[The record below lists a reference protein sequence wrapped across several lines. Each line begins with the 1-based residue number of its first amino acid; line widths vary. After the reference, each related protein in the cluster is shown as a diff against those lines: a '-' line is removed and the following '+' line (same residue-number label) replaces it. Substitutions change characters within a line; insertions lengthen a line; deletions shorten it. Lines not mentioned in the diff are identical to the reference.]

1 VVNAD
6 PEKPGVLRSTSAA
19 QRSGA
24 ETPGVSSPSPWLVLA
39 LVCLPVFIGAL
50 DLTIVSAV
58 LPTVIF
64 ELKIPVQTGLV
75 DAAWVVSGY
84 LLAYAVSMTF
94 MGRVSDLLGRRRV
107 FLICLGIFFMGSWWV
122 AATEGTP
129 AQLAFR
135 LARLIT
141 GERPDRSLM
150 ALYALIA
157 GRVVQA
163 FGAGA
168 IVPVSMALV
177 GDLFPPAQRA
187 LPLGFVGAVDTA
199 GWVLGHLYGGIMVQ
213 YFRWQVLFWINL
225 PIVAL
230 AFGLIGWALRGLKQ
244 TLAPGGVDWWGAAL
258 ISLSLLGLNIGLAA
272 NESTSG
278 LALPDKSPPYAIP
291 ILIGA
296 AVAFLAFLGVE
307 RRSAAPLLNLQRF
320 SDRNVRAATTT
331 NLLVGFCLMVG
342 LVSVPLLINAV
353 GARTSEEGALVSGYL
368 LSAFTIPMALAA
380 IPGGLLAER
389 LGLRGTTAL
398 GLALALTGFILM
410 TRWEPQMARLAVEW
424 VAALGARTALTAE
437 MWQSLLQMVAGLL
450 LAGVGLGLTIAPIGT
465 AVINAV
471 PDSERG
477 IASALV
483 IILRLIGMTVSV
495 SGMTTYGVRR
505 EAALL
510 KSALT
515 GVPLTDAQK
524 IGEATQR
531 VTTQVTGEM
540 AMIAAGVCLVAL
552 LAALW
557 LRAAASSTAAP
568 PLPTAHPERSEAQ
581 SKGQSGEG
589 AGG

>member
-1 VVNAD
+1 MVN
-6 PEKPGVLRSTSAA
+6 PRVETPGIRSAK
-19 QRSGA
+19 
-24 ETPGVSSPSPWLVLA
+24 TPGVSEPSPWLVLA

-64 ELKIPVQTGLV
+64 ELKIPVQTGLD
-75 DAAWVVSGY
+75 DAAWIVSGY

-107 FLICLGIFFMGSWWV
+107 FLICLGIFFLGSWWV
-122 AATEGTP
+122 AATEGAP
-129 AQLAFR
+129 AQLASR

-141 GERPDRSLM
+141 GERPDRSMM
-150 ALYALIA
+150 ALYALIT

-168 IVPVSMALV
+168 IVPVSMALA
-177 GDLFPPAQRA
+177 GDLFPPARRA
-187 LPLGFVGAVDTA
+187 LPLGLVGAVDTA

-230 AFGLIGWALRGLKQ
+230 AFALIWWALRGLKQ
-244 TLAPGGVDWWGAAL
+244 TLASGGVDWWGTAL
-258 ISLSLLGLNIGLAA
+258 ISLSLIGLNVGLAA
-272 NESTSG
+272 NESTTSSV
-278 LALPDKSPPYAIP
+278 ALPDKSPPYAVP
-291 ILIGA
+291 VLIGA
-296 AVAFLAFLGVE
+296 AVAFLAFLWVE
-307 RRSAAPLLNLQRF
+307 RRSTAPLLNLQRF

-342 LVSVPLLINAV
+342 LVSVPLLINVV

-389 LGLRGTTAL
+389 LGFRWTTAL
-398 GLALALTGFILM
+398 GLALALAGFILM
-410 TRWEPQMARLAVEW
+410 TRWQPEMAQLAVEW
-424 VAALGARTALTAE
+424 VAALGSRTAPTPE
-437 MWQSLLQMVAGLL
+437 MWQSLLRMIAGLL
-450 LAGVGLGLTIAPIGT
+450 LAGVGLGVTIAPIGT

-495 SGMTTYGVRR
+495 SGMTTFGVRR

-510 KSALT
+510 KSALA
-515 GVPLTDAQK
+515 GVPLTEAQK
-524 IGEATQR
+524 IGEVTQR
-531 VTTQVTGEM
+531 VTTQVTSEM
-540 AMIAAGVCLVAL
+540 AWIAAGVCLLAL
-552 LAALW
+552 VMALW
-557 LRAAASSTAAP
+557 LRARDRQRMQN
-568 PLPTAHPERSEAQ
+568 E
-581 SKGQSGEG
+581 
-589 AGG
+589 

>member
-1 VVNAD
+1 VN
-6 PEKPGVLRSTSAA
+6 PRV
-19 QRSGA
+19 
-24 ETPGVSSPSPWLVLA
+24 ETPGVRSAKTPGVSEPSPWLVLA

-64 ELKIPVQTGLV
+64 ELKIPVQTGLD
-75 DAAWVVSGY
+75 DAAWIVSGY

-107 FLICLGIFFMGSWWV
+107 FLICLGIFFLGSWWV

-141 GERPDRSLM
+141 GERPDRSMM

-168 IVPVSMALV
+168 IVPVSMALA
-177 GDLFPPAQRA
+177 GDLFPPARRA
-187 LPLGFVGAVDTA
+187 LPLGLVGAVDTA

-230 AFGLIGWALRGLKQ
+230 AFALIWWALRGLKQ
-244 TLAPGGVDWWGAAL
+244 TLAPGGVDWWGTAL
-258 ISLSLLGLNIGLAA
+258 ISLSLIGLNVGLAA
-272 NESTSG
+272 NESTASSV
-278 LALPDKSPPYAIP
+278 ALPDKSPPYAVP
-291 ILIGA
+291 VLIGA
-296 AVAFLAFLGVE
+296 AVAFLAFLWVE
-307 RRSAAPLLNLQRF
+307 RRSTAPLLNLQRF

-389 LGLRGTTAL
+389 LGFRWTTAL
-398 GLALALTGFILM
+398 GLALALAGFILM
-410 TRWEPQMARLAVEW
+410 TRWQPEMARLAVEW
-424 VAALGARTALTAE
+424 VAALGSRTAPTPE
-437 MWQSLLQMVAGLL
+437 MWQSLLRMIAGLL
-450 LAGVGLGLTIAPIGT
+450 LAGVGLGVTIAPIGA

-495 SGMTTYGVRR
+495 SGMTTFGVRR

-510 KSALT
+510 KSALA
-515 GVPLTDAQK
+515 GVPLTEAQK
-524 IGEATQR
+524 IGEVTQR
-531 VTTQVTGEM
+531 VTTQVTSEM
-540 AMIAAGVCLVAL
+540 AWIAAGVCLLAL
-552 LAALW
+552 IAALG
-557 LRAAASSTAAP
+557 LRARDRQRMQN
-568 PLPTAHPERSEAQ
+568 E
-581 SKGQSGEG
+581 
-589 AGG
+589 

>member
-1 VVNAD
+1 MVN
-6 PEKPGVLRSTSAA
+6 PRV
-19 QRSGA
+19 
-24 ETPGVSSPSPWLVLA
+24 ETPGVRSAKTPGVSEPSPWLVLA

-64 ELKIPVQTGLV
+64 ELKIPVQTGLD
-75 DAAWVVSGY
+75 DAAWIVSGY

-94 MGRVSDLLGRRRV
+94 MGRISDLLGRRRV
-107 FLICLGIFFMGSWWV
+107 FLICLGIFFLGSWWV

-141 GERPDRSLM
+141 GERPDRSMM

-168 IVPVSMALV
+168 IVPVSMALA
-177 GDLFPPAQRA
+177 GDLFPPARRA
-187 LPLGFVGAVDTA
+187 LPLGLVGAVDTA

-230 AFGLIGWALRGLKQ
+230 AFALIWWALRGLKQ
-244 TLAPGGVDWWGAAL
+244 TLASGGVDGWGTAL
-258 ISLSLLGLNIGLAA
+258 ISLSLIGLNVGLAA
-272 NESTSG
+272 NESTASSV
-278 LALPDKSPPYAIP
+278 ALPDKSPPYAVP
-291 ILIGA
+291 VLIGA
-296 AVAFLAFLGVE
+296 AVAFLAFVWVE

-389 LGLRGTTAL
+389 LGFRWTTAL
-398 GLALALTGFILM
+398 GLALALAGFILM
-410 TRWEPQMARLAVEW
+410 TRWQPEMARLAVEW
-424 VAALGARTALTAE
+424 VAALGSRTAPTPE
-437 MWQSLLQMVAGLL
+437 MWQSLLRMIAGLL
-450 LAGVGLGLTIAPIGT
+450 LAGVGLGVTIAPIGT

-495 SGMTTYGVRR
+495 SGMTTFGVRR

-510 KSALT
+510 KSALA
-515 GVPLTDAQK
+515 GVPLTEAQK
-524 IGEATQR
+524 IGEVTQR
-531 VTTQVTGEM
+531 VTTQVTSEM
-540 AMIAAGVCLVAL
+540 AWIAAGVCLLAL
-552 LAALW
+552 IAALG
-557 LRAAASSTAAP
+557 LRARDRQRMQN
-568 PLPTAHPERSEAQ
+568 E
-581 SKGQSGEG
+581 
-589 AGG
+589 

>member
-1 VVNAD
+1 
-6 PEKPGVLRSTSAA
+6 
-19 QRSGA
+19 
-24 ETPGVSSPSPWLVLA
+24 VLA

-64 ELKIPVQTGLV
+64 ELKIPVQTGLD
-75 DAAWVVSGY
+75 DAAWIVSGY

-107 FLICLGIFFMGSWWV
+107 FLICLGIFFLGSWWV

-141 GERPDRSLM
+141 GERPDRSMM
-150 ALYALIA
+150 ALYALIV

-168 IVPVSMALV
+168 IVPVSMALA
-177 GDLFPPAQRA
+177 GDLFPPARRA
-187 LPLGFVGAVDTA
+187 LPLGLVGAVDTA

-230 AFGLIGWALRGLKQ
+230 AFALIWWALRGLKQ
-244 TLAPGGVDWWGAAL
+244 TLASGGVDWWGTAL
-258 ISLSLLGLNIGLAA
+258 ISLSLIGLNVGLAA
-272 NESTSG
+272 NESTTSSV
-278 LALPDKSPPYAIP
+278 ALPDKSPPYAVP
-291 ILIGA
+291 VLIGA
-296 AVAFLAFLGVE
+296 AVAFLAFLWVE

-342 LVSVPLLINAV
+342 LVSVPLLINVV

-389 LGLRGTTAL
+389 LGFRWTTAL
-398 GLALALTGFILM
+398 GLALALAGFILM
-410 TRWEPQMARLAVEW
+410 TRWQPEMARLAVEW
-424 VAALGARTALTAE
+424 VAALGSRTAPTPE
-437 MWQSLLQMVAGLL
+437 MWQSLLRMIAGLL
-450 LAGVGLGLTIAPIGT
+450 LAGVGLGVTIAPIGT

-495 SGMTTYGVRR
+495 SGMTTFGVRR

-510 KSALT
+510 KSALA
-515 GVPLTDAQK
+515 GVPLTEAQK
-524 IGEATQR
+524 IGEVTQC
-531 VTTQVTGEM
+531 VTTQVTSEM
-540 AMIAAGVCLVAL
+540 AWIAAGVCLLAL
-552 LAALW
+552 IAALG
-557 LRAAASSTAAP
+557 LRARDRQRMQN
-568 PLPTAHPERSEAQ
+568 E
-581 SKGQSGEG
+581 
-589 AGG
+589 

>member
-1 VVNAD
+1 M
-6 PEKPGVLRSTSAA
+6 GVMPQAKT
-19 QRSGA
+19 A
-24 ETPGVSSPSPWLVLA
+24 ERVGPSPWPVLA

-64 ELKIPVQTGLV
+64 ELKIPVQTGLD
-75 DAAWVVSGY
+75 DAAWIVSGY

-107 FLICLGIFFMGSWWV
+107 FLICLGIFFLGSWWV

-141 GERPDRSLM
+141 GERPDRSMM

-168 IVPVSMALV
+168 IVPVSMALA
-177 GDLFPPAQRA
+177 GDLFPPARRA
-187 LPLGFVGAVDTA
+187 LPLGLVGAVDTA

-230 AFGLIGWALRGLKQ
+230 AFALIWWALRGLKQ
-244 TLAPGGVDWWGAAL
+244 TLAPGGVDWWGTAL
-258 ISLSLLGLNIGLAA
+258 ISLSLIGLNVGLAA
-272 NESTSG
+272 NESTTSSV
-278 LALPDKSPPYAIP
+278 ALPDKSPPYAVP
-291 ILIGA
+291 VLIGA
-296 AVAFLAFLGVE
+296 AVAFLAFLWVE

-389 LGLRGTTAL
+389 LGFRWTTAL
-398 GLALALTGFILM
+398 GLALALAGFILM
-410 TRWEPQMARLAVEW
+410 TRWQPEMARLAVEW
-424 VAALGARTALTAE
+424 VAALGSRTAPTPE
-437 MWQSLLQMVAGLL
+437 MWQSLLRMIAGLL
-450 LAGVGLGLTIAPIGT
+450 LAGVGLGVTIAPIGA

-495 SGMTTYGVRR
+495 SGMTTFGVRR
-505 EAALL
+505 AAALL
-510 KSALT
+510 KSALA
-515 GVPLTDAQK
+515 GVPLTEAQK
-524 IGEATQR
+524 IGEVTQR
-531 VTTQVTGEM
+531 VTTQVTSEM
-540 AMIAAGVCLVAL
+540 AWIAAGVCLLAL
-552 LAALW
+552 IAALW
-557 LRAAASSTAAP
+557 LRARDRQRMQN
-568 PLPTAHPERSEAQ
+568 E
-581 SKGQSGEG
+581 
-589 AGG
+589 

>member
-1 VVNAD
+1 MN
-6 PEKPGVLRSTSAA
+6 PGV
-19 QRSGA
+19 
-24 ETPGVSSPSPWLVLA
+24 ETPGVRSAKTPGVSEPSPWLVLA

-64 ELKIPVQTGLV
+64 ELKIPVQTGLD
-75 DAAWVVSGY
+75 DAAWIVSGY

-107 FLICLGIFFMGSWWV
+107 FLICLGIFFLGSWWV

-141 GERPDRSLM
+141 GERPDRSMM

-168 IVPVSMALV
+168 IVPVSMALA
-177 GDLFPPAQRA
+177 GDLFPPARRA
-187 LPLGFVGAVDTA
+187 LPLGLVGAVDTA

-230 AFGLIGWALRGLKQ
+230 AFALIWWALRGLKQ
-244 TLAPGGVDWWGAAL
+244 TLASGGVDWWGTAL
-258 ISLSLLGLNIGLAA
+258 ISLSLIGLNVGLAA
-272 NESTSG
+272 NESTTSSV
-278 LALPDKSPPYAIP
+278 ALPDKSPPYAVP
-291 ILIGA
+291 VLIGA
-296 AVAFLAFLGVE
+296 AVAFLAFLWVE
-307 RRSAAPLLNLQRF
+307 RRSTAPLLNLQRF

-389 LGLRGTTAL
+389 LGFRWTTAL
-398 GLALALTGFILM
+398 GLALALAGFILM
-410 TRWEPQMARLAVEW
+410 TRWQPEMARLAVEW
-424 VAALGARTALTAE
+424 VAALGSRTAPTPE
-437 MWQSLLQMVAGLL
+437 MWQSLLRMIAGLL
-450 LAGVGLGLTIAPIGT
+450 LAGVGLGVTIAPIGA

-495 SGMTTYGVRR
+495 SGMTTFGVRR

-510 KSALT
+510 KSALA
-515 GVPLTDAQK
+515 GVPLTEAQK
-524 IGEATQR
+524 IGEVTQR
-531 VTTQVTGEM
+531 VTTQVTSEM
-540 AMIAAGVCLVAL
+540 AWIAAGVCVLAL
-552 LAALW
+552 IAALG
-557 LRAAASSTAAP
+557 LRARDRQRMQN
-568 PLPTAHPERSEAQ
+568 E
-581 SKGQSGEG
+581 
-589 AGG
+589 

>member
-1 VVNAD
+1 MVNPQGGTPGVRSART
-6 PEKPGVLRSTSAA
+6 PGVLES
-19 QRSGA
+19 
-24 ETPGVSSPSPWLVLA
+24 SPWLVLA
-39 LVCLPVFIGAL
+39 LVCLPVFVGAL

-64 ELKIPVQTGLV
+64 ELKIPVQTGLD

-107 FLICLGIFFMGSWWV
+107 FLICLGVFFLGSWWV
-122 AATEGTP
+122 AATEGAP

-141 GERPDRSLM
+141 GERPDRSMM
-150 ALYALIA
+150 ALYALIV

-177 GDLFPPAQRA
+177 GDLFPPARRA
-187 LPLGFVGAVDTA
+187 LPLGLVGAVDTT

-225 PIVAL
+225 PVIAI
-230 AFGLIGWALRGLKQ
+230 AFGLIWWALRGLRQ
-244 TLAPGGVDWWGAAL
+244 ALATGGVDWPGTAL
-258 ISLSLLGLNIGLAA
+258 ISLSLIGLNVGLAA
-272 NESTSG
+272 NESTASSV
-278 LALPDKSPPYAIP
+278 ALPDKSPPYAAP
-291 ILIGA
+291 VLLGA
-296 AVAFLAFLGVE
+296 ALAFLAFLWVE

-368 LSAFTIPMALAA
+368 LSALTIPMALAA
-380 IPGGLLAER
+380 IPGGLLADR
-389 LGLRGTTAL
+389 IGLRWTTAL
-398 GLALALTGFILM
+398 GLALALAGFILM
-410 TRWEPQMARLAVEW
+410 TRWQPEMARLAVEW
-424 VAALGARTALTAE
+424 VAALGSRTAPTLET
-437 MWQSLLQMVAGLL
+437 WQSLLQMIAGLL
-450 LAGVGLGLTIAPIGT
+450 FAGVGLGMTIAPIGA

-495 SGMTTYGVRR
+495 SGMTTFGVRR

-510 KSALT
+510 KAALA

-540 AMIAAGVCLVAL
+540 AWIAAGVCVLAL
-552 LAALW
+552 FAALW
-557 LRAAASSTAAP
+557 LRAAASPPTPAP
-568 PLPTAHPERSEAQ
+568 PPSPEPQTQER
-581 SKGQSGEG
+581 GEG
-589 AGG
+589 

>member
-1 VVNAD
+1 MVN
-6 PEKPGVLRSTSAA
+6 PRV
-19 QRSGA
+19 
-24 ETPGVSSPSPWLVLA
+24 ETPGVRSAKTPGVSEPSPWLVLA

-64 ELKIPVQTGLV
+64 ELKIPVQTGLD
-75 DAAWVVSGY
+75 DAAWIVSGY

-107 FLICLGIFFMGSWWV
+107 FLICLGIFFLGSWWV

-141 GERPDRSLM
+141 GERPDRSMM

-168 IVPVSMALV
+168 IVPVSMALA
-177 GDLFPPAQRA
+177 GDLFPPARRA
-187 LPLGFVGAVDTA
+187 LPLGLVGAVDTA

-213 YFRWQVLFWINL
+213 YFRWQFLFWINL

-230 AFGLIGWALRGLKQ
+230 AFALTWWALRGLKQ
-244 TLAPGGVDWWGAAL
+244 TLASGGVDWWGTAL
-258 ISLSLLGLNIGLAA
+258 ISLSLIGLNVGLAA
-272 NESTSG
+272 NESTTSSV
-278 LALPDKSPPYAIP
+278 ALPDKSPPYAVP
-291 ILIGA
+291 VLIGA
-296 AVAFLAFLGVE
+296 AVAFLAFLWVE
-307 RRSAAPLLNLQRF
+307 RRSTAPLLNLQRF

-389 LGLRGTTAL
+389 LGFRWTTAL
-398 GLALALTGFILM
+398 GLALALAGFILM
-410 TRWEPQMARLAVEW
+410 TRWQPEMARLAVEW
-424 VAALGARTALTAE
+424 VAALGSRTAPTPE
-437 MWQSLLQMVAGLL
+437 MWQSLLRMIAGLL
-450 LAGVGLGLTIAPIGT
+450 LAGVGLGVTIAPIGA

-495 SGMTTYGVRR
+495 SGMTTFGVRR

-510 KSALT
+510 KSALA
-515 GVPLTDAQK
+515 GVPLTEAQK
-524 IGEATQR
+524 IGEVTQR
-531 VTTQVTGEM
+531 VTTQVTSEM
-540 AMIAAGVCLVAL
+540 AWIAAGVCVLAL
-552 LAALW
+552 IAALW
-557 LRAAASSTAAP
+557 LRSRA
-568 PLPTAHPERSEAQ
+568 E
-581 SKGQSGEG
+581 
-589 AGG
+589 

>member
-1 VVNAD
+1 VVN
-6 PEKPGVLRSTSAA
+6 PRVETPGIRSAK
-19 QRSGA
+19 
-24 ETPGVSSPSPWLVLA
+24 TPGVSEPSPWLVLA

-64 ELKIPVQTGLV
+64 ELKIPVQTGLD
-75 DAAWVVSGY
+75 DAAWIVSGY

-107 FLICLGIFFMGSWWV
+107 FLICLGIFFLGSWWV
-122 AATEGTP
+122 AATEGAP
-129 AQLAFR
+129 AQLASR

-141 GERPDRSLM
+141 GERPDRSMM
-150 ALYALIA
+150 ALYALIT

-168 IVPVSMALV
+168 IVPVSMALA
-177 GDLFPPAQRA
+177 GDLFPPARRA
-187 LPLGFVGAVDTA
+187 LPLGLVGAVDTA

-230 AFGLIGWALRGLKQ
+230 AFALIWWALRGLKQ
-244 TLAPGGVDWWGAAL
+244 TLASGGVDWWGTAL
-258 ISLSLLGLNIGLAA
+258 ISLSLIGLNVGLAA
-272 NESTSG
+272 NESTTSSV
-278 LALPDKSPPYAIP
+278 ALPDKSPPYAVP
-291 ILIGA
+291 VLIGA
-296 AVAFLAFLGVE
+296 AVAFLAFLWVE
-307 RRSAAPLLNLQRF
+307 RRSTAPLLNLQRF

-389 LGLRGTTAL
+389 LGFRWTTAL
-398 GLALALTGFILM
+398 GLALALAGFILM
-410 TRWEPQMARLAVEW
+410 TRWQPEMAQLAVEW
-424 VAALGARTALTAE
+424 VAALGSRTAPTPE
-437 MWQSLLQMVAGLL
+437 MWQSLLRMIAGLL
-450 LAGVGLGLTIAPIGT
+450 LAGVGLGVTIAPIGT

-495 SGMTTYGVRR
+495 SGMTTFGVRR

-510 KSALT
+510 KSALA
-515 GVPLTDAQK
+515 GVPLTEAQK
-524 IGEATQR
+524 IGEVTQR
-531 VTTQVTGEM
+531 VTTQVTSEM
-540 AMIAAGVCLVAL
+540 AWIAAGVCLLAL
-552 LAALW
+552 VMALW
-557 LRAAASSTAAP
+557 LRARDRQRMQN
-568 PLPTAHPERSEAQ
+568 E
-581 SKGQSGEG
+581 
-589 AGG
+589 

>member
-1 VVNAD
+1 M
-6 PEKPGVLRSTSAA
+6 GVMPQAKT
-19 QRSGA
+19 A
-24 ETPGVSSPSPWLVLA
+24 ERVGPSPWPVLA

-64 ELKIPVQTGLV
+64 ELKIPVQTGLD
-75 DAAWVVSGY
+75 DAAWIVSGY

-107 FLICLGIFFMGSWWV
+107 FLICLGIFFLGSWWV

-141 GERPDRSLM
+141 GERPDRSMM

-168 IVPVSMALV
+168 IVPVSMALA
-177 GDLFPPAQRA
+177 GDLFPPARRA
-187 LPLGFVGAVDTA
+187 LPLGLVGAVDTA

-230 AFGLIGWALRGLKQ
+230 AFALIWWALRGLKQ
-244 TLAPGGVDWWGAAL
+244 TLASGGVDGWGTAL
-258 ISLSLLGLNIGLAA
+258 ISLSLIGLNVGLAA
-272 NESTSG
+272 NESTASSV
-278 LALPDKSPPYAIP
+278 ALPDKSPPYAVP
-291 ILIGA
+291 VLIGA
-296 AVAFLAFLGVE
+296 AVAFLAFLWVE

-389 LGLRGTTAL
+389 LGFRWTTAL
-398 GLALALTGFILM
+398 GLALALAGFILM
-410 TRWEPQMARLAVEW
+410 TRWQPEMARLAVEW
-424 VAALGARTALTAE
+424 VAALGSRTAPTPE
-437 MWQSLLQMVAGLL
+437 MWQSLLRMIAGLL
-450 LAGVGLGLTIAPIGT
+450 LAGVGLGVTIAPIGA

-495 SGMTTYGVRR
+495 SGMTTFGVRR

-510 KSALT
+510 KSALA
-515 GVPLTDAQK
+515 GVPLTEAQK
-524 IGEATQR
+524 IGEVTQR
-531 VTTQVTGEM
+531 VTTQVTSEM
-540 AMIAAGVCLVAL
+540 AWIAAGVCVLAL
-552 LAALW
+552 IAALW
-557 LRAAASSTAAP
+557 LRSRA
-568 PLPTAHPERSEAQ
+568 E
-581 SKGQSGEG
+581 
-589 AGG
+589 

>member
-1 VVNAD
+1 MVN
-6 PEKPGVLRSTSAA
+6 PRV
-19 QRSGA
+19 
-24 ETPGVSSPSPWLVLA
+24 ETPGVRSAKTPGVSEPSPWLVLA

-64 ELKIPVQTGLV
+64 ELKIPVQTGLD
-75 DAAWVVSGY
+75 DAAWIVSGY

-107 FLICLGIFFMGSWWV
+107 FLICLGIFFLGSWWV

-141 GERPDRSLM
+141 GERPDRSMM

-168 IVPVSMALV
+168 IVPVSMALA
-177 GDLFPPAQRA
+177 GDLFPPARRA
-187 LPLGFVGAVDTA
+187 LPLGLVGAVDTA

-230 AFGLIGWALRGLKQ
+230 AFALIWWALRGLKQ
-244 TLAPGGVDWWGAAL
+244 TLASGGVDWWGTAL
-258 ISLSLLGLNIGLAA
+258 ISLSLIGLNVGLAA
-272 NESTSG
+272 NESTTSSV
-278 LALPDKSPPYAIP
+278 ALPDKSPPYAVP
-291 ILIGA
+291 VLIGA
-296 AVAFLAFLGVE
+296 AVAFLAFLWVE
-307 RRSAAPLLNLQRF
+307 RRSTAPLLNLQRF

-389 LGLRGTTAL
+389 LGFRWTTAL
-398 GLALALTGFILM
+398 GLALALAGFILM
-410 TRWEPQMARLAVEW
+410 TGWEPEMARLAVEW
-424 VAALGARTALTAE
+424 VAALGSRTAPTPE
-437 MWQSLLQMVAGLL
+437 MWQSLLRMIAGLL
-450 LAGVGLGLTIAPIGT
+450 FAGVGLGMTIAPIGA

-495 SGMTTYGVRR
+495 SGMTTFGVRR

-510 KSALT
+510 KSALA
-515 GVPLTDAQK
+515 GVPLTEAQK
-524 IGEATQR
+524 IGEVTQR
-531 VTTQVTGEM
+531 VTTQVTSEM
-540 AMIAAGVCLVAL
+540 AWIAAGVCVLAL
-552 LAALW
+552 IAALW
-557 LRAAASSTAAP
+557 LRSRA
-568 PLPTAHPERSEAQ
+568 E
-581 SKGQSGEG
+581 
-589 AGG
+589 

>member
-1 VVNAD
+1 MVN
-6 PEKPGVLRSTSAA
+6 PRV
-19 QRSGA
+19 
-24 ETPGVSSPSPWLVLA
+24 ETPGVRSAKTPGVSEPSPWLVLA

-64 ELKIPVQTGLV
+64 ELKIPVQTGLD
-75 DAAWVVSGY
+75 DAAWIVSGY

-107 FLICLGIFFMGSWWV
+107 FLICLGIFFLGSWWV

-141 GERPDRSLM
+141 GERPDRSMM

-168 IVPVSMALV
+168 IVPVSMALA
-177 GDLFPPAQRA
+177 GDLFPPARRA
-187 LPLGFVGAVDTA
+187 LPLGLVGAVDTA

-230 AFGLIGWALRGLKQ
+230 AFALIWWALRGLKQ
-244 TLAPGGVDWWGAAL
+244 TLASGGVDWWGTAL
-258 ISLSLLGLNIGLAA
+258 ISLSLIGLNVGLAA
-272 NESTSG
+272 NESTTSSV
-278 LALPDKSPPYAIP
+278 ALPDKSPPYAVP
-291 ILIGA
+291 VLIGA
-296 AVAFLAFLGVE
+296 AVAFLAFLWVE
-307 RRSAAPLLNLQRF
+307 RRSTAPLLNLQRF

-389 LGLRGTTAL
+389 LGFRWTTAL
-398 GLALALTGFILM
+398 GLALALAGFILM
-410 TRWEPQMARLAVEW
+410 TRWQPEMARLAVEW
-424 VAALGARTALTAE
+424 VAALGSRTAPTPE
-437 MWQSLLQMVAGLL
+437 MWQSLLRMIAGLL
-450 LAGVGLGLTIAPIGT
+450 LAGVGLGVTIAPIGA

-495 SGMTTYGVRR
+495 SGMTTFGVRR

-510 KSALT
+510 KSALA
-515 GVPLTDAQK
+515 GVPLTEAQK
-524 IGEATQR
+524 IGEVTQR
-531 VTTQVTGEM
+531 VTTQVTSEM
-540 AMIAAGVCLVAL
+540 AWIAAGVCVLAL
-552 LAALW
+552 IAALW
-557 LRAAASSTAAP
+557 LRARDRP
-568 PLPTAHPERSEAQ
+568 PP
-581 SKGQSGEG
+581 
-589 AGG
+589 

>member
-1 VVNAD
+1 VVN
-6 PEKPGVLRSTSAA
+6 PRV
-19 QRSGA
+19 
-24 ETPGVSSPSPWLVLA
+24 ETPGVRSAKTPGVSEPSPWLVLA

-64 ELKIPVQTGLV
+64 ELKIPVQTGLD
-75 DAAWVVSGY
+75 DAAWIVSGY

-107 FLICLGIFFMGSWWV
+107 FLICLGIFFLGSWWV

-141 GERPDRSLM
+141 GERPDRSM
-150 ALYALIA
+150 TALYALIA

-168 IVPVSMALV
+168 IVPVSMALA
-177 GDLFPPAQRA
+177 GDLFPPARRA
-187 LPLGFVGAVDTA
+187 LPLGLVGAVDTA

-230 AFGLIGWALRGLKQ
+230 AFALIWWALRGLKQ
-244 TLAPGGVDWWGAAL
+244 TLASGGVDWWGTAL
-258 ISLSLLGLNIGLAA
+258 ISLSLIGLNVGLAA
-272 NESTSG
+272 NESTASSV
-278 LALPDKSPPYAIP
+278 ALPDKSPPYAVP
-291 ILIGA
+291 VLIGA
-296 AVAFLAFLGVE
+296 AVAFLAFLWVE

-389 LGLRGTTAL
+389 LGFRWTTAL
-398 GLALALTGFILM
+398 GLVVAFVGFILM
-410 TRWEPQMARLAVEW
+410 TRWQPEMARLAVEW
-424 VAALGARTALTAE
+424 VAALGSRTAPTPE
-437 MWQSLLQMVAGLL
+437 MWQSLLRMIAGLL
-450 LAGVGLGLTIAPIGT
+450 LAGVGLGVTIAPIGT

-495 SGMTTYGVRR
+495 SGMTTFGVRR

-510 KSALT
+510 KSALA
-515 GVPLTDAQK
+515 GVPLTEAQK
-524 IGEATQR
+524 IGEVTQR
-531 VTTQVTGEM
+531 VTTQVTSEM
-540 AMIAAGVCLVAL
+540 AWIAAGVCLLAL
-552 LAALW
+552 IAALG
-557 LRAAASSTAAP
+557 LRSAASPPAAP
-568 PLPTAHPERSEAQ
+568 PLPTVPF
-581 SKGQSGEG
+581 QSGEG

>member
-1 VVNAD
+1 
-6 PEKPGVLRSTSAA
+6 
-19 QRSGA
+19 
-24 ETPGVSSPSPWLVLA
+24 VLA

-64 ELKIPVQTGLV
+64 ELKIPVQTGLD
-75 DAAWVVSGY
+75 DAAWIVSGY

-107 FLICLGIFFMGSWWV
+107 FLICLGIFFLGSWWV

-141 GERPDRSLM
+141 GERPDRSMM

-168 IVPVSMALV
+168 IVPVSMALA
-177 GDLFPPAQRA
+177 GDLFPPARRA
-187 LPLGFVGAVDTA
+187 LPLGLVGAVDTA

-230 AFGLIGWALRGLKQ
+230 AFALIWWALRGLKQ
-244 TLAPGGVDWWGAAL
+244 TLAPGGVDWWGTAL
-258 ISLSLLGLNIGLAA
+258 ISLSLIGLNVGLAA
-272 NESTSG
+272 NESTTSSV
-278 LALPDKSPPYAIP
+278 ALPDKSPPYAVP
-291 ILIGA
+291 VLIGA
-296 AVAFLAFLGVE
+296 AVAFLAFLWVE
-307 RRSAAPLLNLQRF
+307 RRSTAPLLNLQRF

-389 LGLRGTTAL
+389 LGFRWTTAL
-398 GLALALTGFILM
+398 GLALALAGFILM
-410 TRWEPQMARLAVEW
+410 TRWQPEMARLAVEW
-424 VAALGARTALTAE
+424 VAALGSRTAPTPE
-437 MWQSLLQMVAGLL
+437 MWQSLLRMIAGLL
-450 LAGVGLGLTIAPIGT
+450 LAGVGLGVTIAPIGA

-495 SGMTTYGVRR
+495 SGMTTFGVRR

-510 KSALT
+510 KSALA
-515 GVPLTDAQK
+515 GVPLTEAQK
-524 IGEATQR
+524 IGEVTQR
-531 VTTQVTGEM
+531 VTTQVTSEM
-540 AMIAAGVCLVAL
+540 AWIAAGVCVLAL
-552 LAALW
+552 IAALW
-557 LRAAASSTAAP
+557 LRSRA
-568 PLPTAHPERSEAQ
+568 E
-581 SKGQSGEG
+581 
-589 AGG
+589 

>member
-1 VVNAD
+1 MVN
-6 PEKPGVLRSTSAA
+6 PRV
-19 QRSGA
+19 
-24 ETPGVSSPSPWLVLA
+24 ETPGVRSAKTPGVSEPSPWLVLA

-64 ELKIPVQTGLV
+64 ELKIPVQTGLD
-75 DAAWVVSGY
+75 DAAWIVSGY

-107 FLICLGIFFMGSWWV
+107 FLICLGIFFLGSWWV

-141 GERPDRSLM
+141 GERPDRSMM

-168 IVPVSMALV
+168 IVPVSMALA
-177 GDLFPPAQRA
+177 GDLFPPARRA
-187 LPLGFVGAVDTA
+187 LPLGLVGAVDTA

-230 AFGLIGWALRGLKQ
+230 AFALIWWALRGVKQ
-244 TLAPGGVDWWGAAL
+244 TLASGGVDWWGTAL
-258 ISLSLLGLNIGLAA
+258 ISLSLIGLNVGLAA
-272 NESTSG
+272 NESTASSV
-278 LALPDKSPPYAIP
+278 ALPDKSPPYAVP
-291 ILIGA
+291 VLIGA
-296 AVAFLAFLGVE
+296 AVAFLAFLWVE
-307 RRSAAPLLNLQRF
+307 RRSTAPLLNLQRF

-389 LGLRGTTAL
+389 LGFRWTTAL
-398 GLALALTGFILM
+398 GLVVALTGFILM
-410 TRWEPQMARLAVEW
+410 TRWQPEMARLAVEW
-424 VAALGARTALTAE
+424 VAALGSRTAPTPE
-437 MWQSLLQMVAGLL
+437 MWQSLLRMIAGLL
-450 LAGVGLGLTIAPIGT
+450 LAGVGLGVTIAPIGA

-495 SGMTTYGVRR
+495 SGMTTFGVRR

-510 KSALT
+510 KSALA
-515 GVPLTDAQK
+515 GVPLTEAQK
-524 IGEATQR
+524 IGEVTQR
-531 VTTQVTGEM
+531 VTTQVTSEM
-540 AMIAAGVCLVAL
+540 AWIAAGVCLLAL
-552 LAALW
+552 IAALG
-557 LRAAASSTAAP
+557 LRARDRQRMQN
-568 PLPTAHPERSEAQ
+568 E
-581 SKGQSGEG
+581 
-589 AGG
+589 

>member
-1 VVNAD
+1 M
-6 PEKPGVLRSTSAA
+6 GVMPQAKT
-19 QRSGA
+19 A
-24 ETPGVSSPSPWLVLA
+24 ERVGPSPWPVLA

-64 ELKIPVQTGLV
+64 ELKIPVQTGLD
-75 DAAWVVSGY
+75 DAAWIVSGY

-107 FLICLGIFFMGSWWV
+107 FLICLGIFFLGSWWV

-141 GERPDRSLM
+141 GERPDRSMM

-168 IVPVSMALV
+168 IVPVSMALA
-177 GDLFPPAQRA
+177 GDLFPPARRA
-187 LPLGFVGAVDTA
+187 LPLGLVGAVDTA

-230 AFGLIGWALRGLKQ
+230 AFALIWWALRGLKQ
-244 TLAPGGVDWWGAAL
+244 TLAPGGVDWWGTAL
-258 ISLSLLGLNIGLAA
+258 ISLSLIGLNVGLAA
-272 NESTSG
+272 NESTTSSV
-278 LALPDKSPPYAIP
+278 ALPDKSPPYAVP
-291 ILIGA
+291 VLIGA
-296 AVAFLAFLGVE
+296 AVAFLAFLWVE

-389 LGLRGTTAL
+389 LGFRWTTAL
-398 GLALALTGFILM
+398 GLALALAGFILM
-410 TRWEPQMARLAVEW
+410 TRWQPEMARLAVEW
-424 VAALGARTALTAE
+424 VAALGSRTAPTPE
-437 MWQSLLQMVAGLL
+437 MWQSLLRMIAGLL
-450 LAGVGLGLTIAPIGT
+450 LAGVGLGVTIAPIGA

-495 SGMTTYGVRR
+495 SGMTTFGVRR

-510 KSALT
+510 KSALA
-515 GVPLTDAQK
+515 GVPLTEAQK
-524 IGEATQR
+524 IGEVTQR
-531 VTTQVTGEM
+531 VTTQVTSEM
-540 AMIAAGVCLVAL
+540 AWIAAGVCVLAL
-552 LAALW
+552 IAALW
-557 LRAAASSTAAP
+557 LRPSDRP
-568 PLPTAHPERSEAQ
+568 PP
-581 SKGQSGEG
+581 
-589 AGG
+589 

>member
-1 VVNAD
+1 MVN
-6 PEKPGVLRSTSAA
+6 PRV
-19 QRSGA
+19 
-24 ETPGVSSPSPWLVLA
+24 ETPGVRSAKTPGVSEPSPWLVLA

-64 ELKIPVQTGLV
+64 ELKIPVQTGLD
-75 DAAWVVSGY
+75 DAAWIVSGY

-107 FLICLGIFFMGSWWV
+107 FLICLGIFFLGSWWV

-141 GERPDRSLM
+141 GERPDRSMM

-168 IVPVSMALV
+168 IVPVSMALA
-177 GDLFPPAQRA
+177 GDLFPPARRA
-187 LPLGFVGAVDTA
+187 LPLGLVGAVDTA

-230 AFGLIGWALRGLKQ
+230 AFALIWWALRGLKQ
-244 TLAPGGVDWWGAAL
+244 TLASGGVDWWGTAL
-258 ISLSLLGLNIGLAA
+258 ISLSLIGLNVGLAA
-272 NESTSG
+272 NESTTSSV
-278 LALPDKSPPYAIP
+278 ALPDKSPPYAVP
-291 ILIGA
+291 VLIGA
-296 AVAFLAFLGVE
+296 AVAFLAFLWVE

-389 LGLRGTTAL
+389 LGFRWTTAL
-398 GLALALTGFILM
+398 GLALALAGFILM
-410 TRWEPQMARLAVEW
+410 TRWQPEMARLAVEW
-424 VAALGARTALTAE
+424 VAALGSRTAPTPE
-437 MWQSLLQMVAGLL
+437 MWQSLLRMIAGLL
-450 LAGVGLGLTIAPIGT
+450 LAGVGLGVTIAPIGT

-495 SGMTTYGVRR
+495 SGMTTFGVRR

-510 KSALT
+510 KSALA
-515 GVPLTDAQK
+515 GVPLTEAQK
-524 IGEATQR
+524 IGEVTQR
-531 VTTQVTGEM
+531 VTTQVTSEM
-540 AMIAAGVCLVAL
+540 AWIAAGVCLLAL
-552 LAALW
+552 IAALG
-557 LRAAASSTAAP
+557 LRARDRQRMQN
-568 PLPTAHPERSEAQ
+568 E
-581 SKGQSGEG
+581 
-589 AGG
+589 

>member
-1 VVNAD
+1 VVNPD
-6 PEKPGVLRSTSAA
+6 VET
-19 QRSGA
+19 SGA
-24 ETPGVSSPSPWLVLA
+24 RSAKTTGVSEPSPWLVLA

-64 ELKIPVQTGLV
+64 ELKIPVQTGLD
-75 DAAWVVSGY
+75 DAAWIVSGY

-107 FLICLGIFFMGSWWV
+107 FLICLGIFFLGSWWV

-141 GERPDRSLM
+141 GERPDRSMM

-177 GDLFPPAQRA
+177 GDLFPPARRA
-187 LPLGFVGAVDTA
+187 LPLGLVGAVDTA

-230 AFGLIGWALRGLKQ
+230 AFALIWWALRGLKQ
-244 TLAPGGVDWWGAAL
+244 TLASGGVDWWGTAL
-258 ISLSLLGLNIGLAA
+258 ISLSLIGLNVGLAA
-272 NESTSG
+272 NESTTSSV
-278 LALPDKSPPYAIP
+278 ALPDKSPPYAVP
-291 ILIGA
+291 VLIGA
-296 AVAFLAFLGVE
+296 AVAFLAFLWVE
-307 RRSAAPLLNLQRF
+307 RRSTAPLLNLQRF

-389 LGLRGTTAL
+389 LGFRWTTAL

-410 TRWEPQMARLAVEW
+410 TRWQPEMARLAVEW
-424 VAALGARTALTAE
+424 VAALGSRTASTPE
-437 MWQSLLQMVAGLL
+437 MWQSLLRMIAGLL
-450 LAGVGLGLTIAPIGT
+450 LAGVGLGVTIAPIGA

-495 SGMTTYGVRR
+495 SGMTTFGVRR

-510 KSALT
+510 KSALA
-515 GVPLTDAQK
+515 GVPLTEAQK
-524 IGEATQR
+524 IGEVTQR
-531 VTTQVTGEM
+531 VTTQVTSEM
-540 AMIAAGVCLVAL
+540 AWIAAGVCVLAL
-552 LAALW
+552 IAALW
-557 LRAAASSTAAP
+557 LRSAASPPAP
-568 PLPTAHPERSEAQ
+568 PLPT
-581 SKGQSGEG
+581 GTVQSGEG
-589 AGG
+589 VGG

>member
-1 VVNAD
+1 VVN
-6 PEKPGVLRSTSAA
+6 PR
-19 QRSGA
+19 R
-24 ETPGVSSPSPWLVLA
+24 ETPGVLEPSPWLALA

-64 ELKIPVQTGLV
+64 ELKIPVQTGLD
-75 DAAWVVSGY
+75 DAAWIVSGY

-107 FLICLGIFFMGSWWV
+107 FLICLGIFFLGSWWV

-141 GERPDRSLM
+141 GERPDRSMM

-168 IVPVSMALV
+168 IVPVSMALA
-177 GDLFPPAQRA
+177 GDLFPPARRA
-187 LPLGFVGAVDTA
+187 LPLGLVGAVDTA

-225 PIVAL
+225 PLIAI
-230 AFGLIGWALRGLKQ
+230 AFGLTWWALRGLKQ
-244 TLAPGGVDWWGAAL
+244 TLATGGVDWLGTAL
-258 ISLSLLGLNIGLAA
+258 ISLSLIGLNVGLAA
-272 NESTSG
+272 NESTASSV
-278 LALPDKSPPYAIP
+278 ALPDKSPPYAVP
-291 ILIGA
+291 VLIGA
-296 AVAFLAFLGVE
+296 AVAFLAFLWVE
-307 RRSAAPLLNLQRF
+307 RRSTAPLLNLQRF

-389 LGLRGTTAL
+389 LGFRWTTAL
-398 GLALALTGFILM
+398 GLALALAGFILM
-410 TRWEPQMARLAVEW
+410 TRWQPEMARLAVEW
-424 VAALGARTALTAE
+424 VAALGSRTAPTPE
-437 MWQSLLQMVAGLL
+437 MWQSLLRMIAGLL
-450 LAGVGLGLTIAPIGT
+450 LAGVGLGVTIAPIGA

-495 SGMTTYGVRR
+495 SGMTTFGVRR

-510 KSALT
+510 KSALA

-524 IGEATQR
+524 IVEATQR
-531 VTTQVTGEM
+531 VTTQVTSEM
-540 AMIAAGVCLVAL
+540 AWIAAGVCLLAL
-552 LAALW
+552 FAALW
-557 LRAAASSTAAP
+557 LRPAASP
-568 PLPTAHPERSEAQ
+568 PTPSPD
-581 SKGQSGEG
+581 G
-589 AGG
+589 AS